1 MSHQQAAAIGGEV
14 LRLGHQLDAA
24 EIVAKVGAGKF
35 VVVAGNIDHPAA
47 LARTTKQFLHH
58 IVVTLWPEP
67 ASAQLPA
74 IHDVADQIQS
84 FAGMLFQEIQQCVR
98 LETRRTDVQ
107 VRDENRSVT
116 RLVFVIN
123 LWLFIRSPAK
133 SS

>member
-1 MSHQQAAAIGGEV
+1 MPV
-14 LRLGHQLDAA
+14 RLR
-24 EIVAKVGAGKF
+24 
-35 VVVAGNIDHPAA
+35 
-47 LARTTKQFLHH
+47 
-58 IVVTLWPEP
+58 
-67 ASAQLPA
+67 LPA

-84 FAGMLFQEIQQCVR
+84 FAGMLFQEIQQCIR